1 MIICEN
7 TWLRAEELLLIM
19 TEVIS
24 MDRAKA
30 IYQLINL
37 AVARPAQAALLIKGC
52 NSWLKIL
59 PVVCGLSGDL
69 RATVG

>member
-1 MIICEN
+1 
-7 TWLRAEELLLIM
+7 
-19 TEVIS
+19 

-37 AVARPAQAALLIKGC
+37 AVAQPAQAALLIKGC